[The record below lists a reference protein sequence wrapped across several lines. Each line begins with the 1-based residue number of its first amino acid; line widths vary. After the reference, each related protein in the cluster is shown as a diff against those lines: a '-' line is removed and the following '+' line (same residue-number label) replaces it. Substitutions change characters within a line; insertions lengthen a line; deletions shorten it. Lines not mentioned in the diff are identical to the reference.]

1 MFRFNRTY
9 FILAVILFLIEVYI
23 AIYVNDAIVRP
34 YVGDL
39 LVVILLYCIV
49 RSLINTPPLK
59 TALAVLVFAYIIEFL
74 QYLKLVKILGLEKS
88 RLANVII
95 GNSFEWIDM
104 IAYTLGAFIIVVS
117 EYYAARMRTRKV
129 IRNIE
134 L

>member
-9 FILAVILFLIEVYI
+9 LILAVILFFIEVYI
-23 AIYVNDAIVRP
+23 ALYVHDAIVRP

-39 LVVILLYCIV
+39 LVVILIYCFV
-49 RSLINTPPLK
+49 KAFVNTPPLK
-59 TALAVLVFAYIIEFL
+59 TAMGVLIFAYIVEL
-74 QYLKLVKILGLEKS
+74 SQYLKLIKLLGLEKS
-88 RLANVII
+88 RLANMII

-104 IAYTLGAFIIVVS
+104 IAYTLGAVIVVAA